1 MLYVLWIVGVLLAVV
16 ISARLTIKKE
26 YNGNFDH

>member
-16 ISARLTIKKE
+16 LSTKLTIKKE

>member
-1 MLYVLWIVGVLLAVV
+1 MLYVLWVIGVLLAVV
-16 ISARLTIKKE
+16 ISAKLTIKKE